1 MEKINMY
8 KKIKQR
14 IINYYRSR
22 TDRKYIYYNSLFFYS
37 HNDYVFCTKHIKIS
51 LSDIRYFYILSAP
64 YAQHTYYMITNKNEY
79 EISPLY
85 HIHSYWYDNLWIYK
99 YDVYV
104 NMNLLYLTK
113 CFKYINNEFIQIKNI
128 ENKYIQDKI
137 DAYRLVEKI

>member
-64 YAQHTYYMITNKNEY
+64 YAQHT
-79 EISPLY
+79 
-85 HIHSYWYDNLWIYK
+85 
-99 YDVYV
+99 
-104 NMNLLYLTK
+104 LLYD
-113 CFKYINNEFIQIKNI
+113 Y
-128 ENKYIQDKI
+128 
-137 DAYRLVEKI
+137 